1 MVFISGI
8 IFTTMRFE
16 KVVTSGQLKGHA
28 SCGPNVGGWTISGAK
43 KDFQTPILSCLN
55 IFREVMVLQNIGKLN
70 LYNKEQAPRPQWRN
84 SRNFLHFLFY
94 VKLTIFKLA
103 LSLTNVLL
111 VLKKCHN
118 GNF

>member
-28 SCGPNVGGWTISGAK
+28 SCGPNVGGRTVSGAK

-84 SRNFLHFLFY
+84 SRYFLHFLFD
-94 VKLTIFKLA
+94 VKLTINENSIIFDKCPNSVTMA
-103 LSLTNVLL
+103 VLRL
-111 VLKKCHN
+111 
-118 GNF
+118 